1 MAGMRTALA
10 CLLLAIA
17 TPAAAQLRPLVAPP
31 ADAAVAARD
40 GVDVFLI
47 NEGRDAAP
55 IAAPEEIETI
65 ARDGTALK
73 LSLIRS
79 TAEGP
84 GVPAGGFAKLRYR
97 LAPLSEELVVNELPP
112 SRPNEGEGEGSVTAS
127 RGVTNGAFDRFRPY
141 EPIYIV
147 AGAGSSRAK
156 LQASFSFQPFDHG
169 VLAPIRVAYTQTIF
183 WAIGTPSGP
192 ITATI
197 YRPEV
202 FYEREFGDSMKIAVG
217 YRHDSNG
224 GGVADSVDLNRFY
237 IRANQRFDLGGRW
250 RLDIA
255 PEAYGFFGPRGLARD
270 VDRFFGFGGITASLL
285 EEDGV
290 KLSVQARG
298 NPGTG
303 RGAAELF
310 ASYPLRRL
318 GGGLG
323 LYLFGEA
330 FTGYGEQLLRYNR
343 IDNHVRFGVSLTR

>member
-1 MAGMRTALA
+1 MRYPLAL
-10 CLLLAIA
+10 LLLAAA

-31 ADAAVAARD
+31 SDAAVAARD
-40 GVDVFLI
+40 GVDVFLV
-47 NEGRDAAP
+47 NEGADAAP

-65 ARDGTALK
+65 AKDGTALK

-84 GVPAGGFAKLRYR
+84 PVPAGGFAKLRYR
-97 LAPLSEELVVNELPP
+97 LAPLAEAPLLAERAPPPP
-112 SRPNEGEGEGSVTAS
+112 SGGEGSITAS
-127 RGVTNGAFDRFRPY
+127 RGLSNGAFERFRPY
-141 EPIYIV
+141 EPTYIV
-147 AGAGSSRAK
+147 AGAGTSRAK
-156 LQASFSFQPFDHG
+156 LQASFSFQPFDRG
-169 VLAPIRVAYTQTIF
+169 ALAPVRVAYTQTIF

-202 FYEREFGDSMKIAVG
+202 FCERDFGDSMKIAIG

-224 GGVADSVDLNRFY
+224 GGVADSIDLNRFY

-255 PEAYGFFGPRGLARD
+255 PEAFGFFGPRGVARD
-270 VDRFFGFGGITASLL
+270 IDRFFGYGGITASLL
-285 EEDGV
+285 EEDGI
-290 KLSVQARG
+290 KLQVYARG

-303 RGAAELF
+303 RGAAEF
-310 ASYPLRRL
+310 FVSYPLRRV

-330 FTGYGEQLLRYNR
+330 FTGYGEQLLRYNQV
-343 IDNHVRFGVSLTR
+343 DNHVRFGVSLTR

>member
-1 MAGMRTALA
+1 MRYLFAIILATLAAPAG
-10 CLLLAIA
+10 
-17 TPAAAQLRPLVAPP
+17 AQLRPLVAPP
-31 ADAAVAARD
+31 ADAAQAARE
-40 GVDVFLI
+40 GVEVFLL
-47 NEGRDAAP
+47 NEGPAPAP
-55 IAAPEEIETI
+55 IAAPEALETI
-65 ARDGTALK
+65 AQDGTALK

-84 GVPAGGFAKLRYR
+84 PVAAGGFAKLRYR
-97 LAPLSEELVVNELPP
+97 LAPLAEAPLASAERAAAPA
-112 SRPNEGEGEGSVTAS
+112 EGDETALTAS
-127 RGVTNGAFDRFRPY
+127 RGVTNGVFERFRAY
-141 EPIYIV
+141 EPTYIV
-147 AGAGSSRAK
+147 AGAKSSRAK
-156 LQASFSFQPFDHG
+156 LQASFSFQPFDRG
-169 VLAPIRVAYTQTIF
+169 ILAPVRVAYTQTIF
-183 WAIGTPSGP
+183 WAVGTPSGP

-202 FYEREFGDSMKIAVG
+202 FYERDFGDAMKIAIG
-217 YRHDSNG
+217 FRHDSNG

-270 VDRFFGFGGITASLL
+270 VDRFFGFGGLTASLL
-285 EEDGV
+285 EEDGL
-290 KLSVQARG
+290 KLSVYARG

-303 RGAAELF
+303 RGAAEFF

-343 IDNHVRFGVSLTR
+343 IDNHVRLGVSLTR